1 MQTENSKL
9 ATAVQWAGVLFL
21 VALAVAINGGANFYG
36 GFILATELGMSHAAG
51 YAVGSALAIV
61 TLFLL
66 GAYLTGKRG
75 LPVIY
80 LHIFSGCL
88 LMFDV
93 MHLAQ
98 MSVNAVSSAEGS
110 IAQYEA
116 EIADIDYQ
124 IATAEKELS
133 GLAVTATGNNV
144 QSLTA
149 QINKLKNTVVQGG
162 TVWAVSNGCTVGG
175 YRTKCS
181 QIATLQGELDAE
193 IAAVSGAEVTK
204 KREEIT
210 KLRGMKTAK
219 QGMKQGMNQKS
230 DSAGFIAKMKPE
242 SWSVNVFLLAISA
255 PFAIS
260 FELFSVLAFGMLKDK
275 LTPQKPLNR
284 ETRGTRQGNGI
295 GAGFRAW
302 DETLKNSVVQSANVY
317 AEKKA
322 VEEVTRN
329 EELNAK
335 IADVE
340 RKGIKLSGDVSAYIK
355 ILCHDEIGRIMDK
368 NSVESLA
375 SQDKKAR
382 LKNSVHAAMMLF
394 AENERLPQ
402 SGENATW
409 KLTNDAQKHFR
420 MRTLPALIKIGMVSK
435 DSSGAHWWVSAS
447 DAWEALGEPAL
458 AANHSTAKAKDDGDN
473 NVIADG
479 RPVRRRPQLRVV
491 EVLSHKQQ

>member
-1 MQTENSKL
+1 MERAKI
-9 ATAVQWAGVLFL
+9 VQWAGVLFL

-93 MHLAQ
+93 MHLAG
-98 MSVNAVSSAEGS
+98 MSVNAVSAANGN
-110 IAQYEA
+110 IAQIEA
-116 EIADIDYQ
+116 EISDIDYQ

-162 TVWAVSNGCTVGG
+162 TVWAVSNGCAVGG

-210 KLRGMKTAK
+210 KLRGMKTEK
-219 QGMKQGMNQKS
+219 QGMKQGMSQKS
-230 DSAGFIAKMKPE
+230 DSAGFIAKMKPKD
-242 SWSVNVFLLAISA
+242 WSVNGFLLAISM
-255 PFAIS
+255 PFAVS
-260 FELFSVLAFGMLKDK
+260 FELFSVLAFGMLKNK
-275 LTPQKPLNR
+275 LTPQNPQNRGMKGYELGYEIRGWIGEWIKTRSETAARAELVRAAAEGKETAVLN
-284 ETRGTRQGNGI
+284 
-295 GAGFRAW
+295 
-302 DETLKNSVVQSANVY
+302 
-317 AEKKA
+317 AEIAQKAKEVDMKKA
-322 VEEVTRN
+322 
-329 EELNAK
+329 ELSDD
-335 IADVE
+335 IETYLMYLTETDV
-340 RKGIKLSGDVSAYIK
+340 GKL
-355 ILCHDEIGRIMDK
+355 MDK
-368 NSVESLA
+368 KRCKSTA
-375 SQDKKAR
+375 GGKAR
-382 LKNSVHAAMMLF
+382 LRDVVWRCL
-394 AENERLPQ
+394 EEYTPDGRITQ
-402 SGENATW
+402 SGENAMY
-409 KLTNDAQKHFR
+409 KKVGDKSKHFSY
-420 MRTLPALIKIGMVSK
+420 T
-435 DSSGAHWWVSAS
+435 
-447 DAWEALGEPAL
+447 
-458 AANHSTAKAKDDGDN
+458 
-473 NVIADG
+473 VIAG
-479 RPVRRRPQLRVV
+479 RF
-491 EVLSHKQQ
+491 SAFI

>member
-9 ATAVQWAGVLFL
+9 ATAVQWTGVLFL
-21 VALAVAINGGANFYG
+21 VALAIAINGGANFYG

-162 TVWAVSNGCTVGG
+162 TVWAVSNGCAVGG

-193 IAAVSGAEVTK
+193 IAAASGAEVTK

-210 KLRGMKTAK
+210 KLRGMKTEK
-219 QGMKQGMNQKS
+219 MGMKTGMSQKS

-242 SWSVNVFLLAISA
+242 SWSVNGFLLAISM
-255 PFAIS
+255 PFAVS

-275 LTPQKPLNR
+275 LTPQKPLPMGMDGHGYGH
-284 ETRGTRQGNGI
+284 ELWAWLWAWAKTR
-295 GAGFRAW
+295 
-302 DETLKNSVVQSANVY
+302 DETKKRAALVAAAAEGKERAIRDAKL
-317 AEKKA
+317 AEKERELVNQKA
-322 VEEVTRN
+322 EISNDVAGYFKNMDWKELGKLMTVKNCKPSRLGDTVLRDFVLKTLHYYDAN
-329 EELNAK
+329 ERILQ
-335 IADVE
+335 
-340 RKGIKLSGDVSAYIK
+340 SGD
-355 ILCHDEIGRIMDK
+355 
-368 NSVESLA
+368 
-375 SQDKKAR
+375 KAIY
-382 LKNSVHAAMMLF
+382 NMT
-394 AENERLPQ
+394 
-402 SGENATW
+402 G
-409 KLTNDAQKHFR
+409 DGQKHFR
-420 MRTLPALIKIGMVSK
+420 VSVINALIALGLAHRNEDAVYWVSK
-435 DSSGAHWWVSAS
+435 SE
-447 DAWEALGEPAL
+447 AWEAIGKPAL
-458 AANHSTAKAKDDGDN
+458 AANHSTAKAKDDGD

>member
-36 GFILATELGMSHAAG
+36 GFILATELGMSSAAG

-66 GAYLTGKRG
+66 GAYLTGQRG

-175 YRTKCS
+175 YRTKCG

-210 KLRGMKTAK
+210 KLRGMKTEK
-219 QGMKQGMNQKS
+219 QGMKQGMSQKS

-242 SWSVNVFLLAISA
+242 TWSTNGFLLAISA
-255 PFAIS
+255 PFAVS
-260 FELFSVLAFGMLKDK
+260 FELFSVLAFGMLKNK
-275 LTPQKPLNR
+275 LTPENQLNR
-284 ETRGTRQGNGI
+284 GMEGNGLGNEI
-295 GAGFRAW
+295 REWIREWVKTRSEAATRA
-302 DETLKNSVVQSANVY
+302 ELVKAA
-317 AEKKA
+317 AEGREVAARNAEIAKKEKEVDMKKA
-322 VEEVTRN
+322 ELSDDIETYLMHLTVTD
-329 EELNAK
+329 
-335 IADVE
+335 I
-340 RKGIKLSGDVSAYIK
+340 GKL
-355 ILCHDEIGRIMDK
+355 MDK
-368 NSVESLA
+368 
-375 SQDKKAR
+375 KGCK
-382 LKNSVHAAMMLF
+382 
-394 AENERLPQ
+394 
-402 SGENATW
+402 
-409 KLTNDAQKHFR
+409 
-420 MRTLPALIKIGMVSK
+420 
-435 DSSGAHWWVSAS
+435 
-447 DAWEALGEPAL
+447 
-458 AANHSTAKAKDDGDN
+458 STAEGDGCN
-473 NVIADG
+473 
-479 RPVRRRPQLRVV
+479 
-491 EVLSHKQQ
+491 

>member
-242 SWSVNVFLLAISA
+242 DWSDNGFLLAISA

-260 FELFSVLAFGMLKDK
+260 FELFSVLAFGMLKNK
-275 LTPQKPLNR
+275 LTPQNPQNR
-284 ETRGTRQGNGI
+284 GMEGNGLGYEI
-295 GAGFRAW
+295 REWIREWVKTRSETATRA
-302 DETLKNSVVQSANVY
+302 ELVRAA
-317 AEKKA
+317 AEGKEAAALNAEIAKKA
-322 VEEVTRN
+322 KEVDMKKAELSDDIETYLMHLTVTDVGKLMDKKGCKSTADGEARLRDVVWRCLEEYTP
-329 EELNAK
+329 E
-335 IADVE
+335 
-340 RKGIKLSGDVSAYIK
+340 
-355 ILCHDEIGRIMDK
+355 GRII
-368 NSVESLA
+368 
-375 SQDKKAR
+375 
-382 LKNSVHAAMMLF
+382 
-394 AENERLPQ
+394 Q
-402 SGENATW
+402 SGENAMH
-409 KLTNDAQKHFR
+409 KKVGDKFKHFLER
-420 MRTLPALIKIGMVSK
+420 VIPALITIGLAEKNDGVVT
-435 DSSGAHWWVSAS
+435 WVGKRE
-447 DAWEALGEPAL
+447 AWE
-458 AANHSTAKAKDDGDN
+458 S
-473 NVIADG
+473 IG
-479 RPVRRRPQLRVV
+479 RPNPVHIAVSSKPVINRVKKSV
-491 EVLSHKQQ
+491 QKPELSIIKGGKP

>member
-9 ATAVQWAGVLFL
+9 ATAVQWTGVLFL
-21 VALAVAINGGANFYG
+21 VSLAVAINGGANFYG

-144 QSLTA
+144 QSLTS

-162 TVWAVSNGCTVGG
+162 TVWAVSNGCAVGG

-210 KLRGMKTAK
+210 KLRGMKTEK

-242 SWSVNVFLLAISA
+242 TWSVNGFLLAISM

-260 FELFSVLAFGMLKDK
+260 FELFSVLAFGMLKNK
-275 LTPQKPLNR
+275 LTPQKPLD
-284 ETRGTRQGNGI
+284 GGMKGNGLGYEI
-295 GAGFRAW
+295 REWIREWVKTRSEAVTRVEMARA
-302 DETLKNSVVQSANVY
+302 E
-317 AEKKA
+317 AEGKEAAALNAEIAKKA
-322 VEEVTRN
+322 KEVDMKKAELSDDIETYLMHLTVTDVGKLMDKKGCKSTAEGEARLRDVVWRCLEEYTP
-329 EELNAK
+329 E
-335 IADVE
+335 
-340 RKGIKLSGDVSAYIK
+340 
-355 ILCHDEIGRIMDK
+355 GRI
-368 NSVESLA
+368 V
-375 SQDKKAR
+375 
-382 LKNSVHAAMMLF
+382 
-394 AENERLPQ
+394 Q
-402 SGENATW
+402 SGENAMH
-409 KLTNDAQKHFR
+409 KKVDDKFKHFLER
-420 MRTLPALIKIGMVSK
+420 VIPALITIGLAEKNDGVVT
-435 DSSGAHWWVSAS
+435 WVGKRE
-447 DAWEALGEPAL
+447 AWE
-458 AANHSTAKAKDDGDN
+458 S
-473 NVIADG
+473 IG
-479 RPVRRRPQLRVV
+479 RPNPVHIAVSSKPVINRVKKSAQKP
-491 EVLSHKQQ
+491 ELSIIKGGKS